1 MNEMVKILIVEDD
14 RDITEVLSMALN
26 SEGYQVSAAYDG
38 IEAMEKI
45 KKTDYDIIILDLM
58 LPNMDGHAV
67 NLKLK
72 ENPKTAKIPVIVIT
86 GKGNLKELLGLR
98 EGVTVSAY
106 FEKPVPIKLIKSKI
120 KELL

>member
-1 MNEMVKILIVEDD
+1 MVKILIVEDD